1 MRLGGFAPIGTSAI
15 ICAGLLL
22 AACNTISSGGLS
34 SHQDGGRADSAGGSS
49 ASTGSGGSKGSGGFL
64 GNGGASGSGGG
75 IASGGI
81 TASGGVTGKGG
92 LASNGG
98 VLASGGNTAS
108 GGRIGSGGV
117 PSSGGNTASGGA
129 LVGGGNSG
137 SGGRIGSGGA
147 PGSGGALVGGGNS
160 GSGGRIGSGGASGSG
175 GIQGTGGTTTRDAAQ
190 DGNLECGTRTCGAG
204 EYCCSASCGLCV
216 PMGAMCIAI
225 ACLPD
230 GGFGIDAS
238 ACRAVPTADT
248 LSCGGTFP
256 PHAYLCVLDTLP
268 APCVLRNVGNVTDT
282 YCCP

>member
-1 MRLGGFAPIGTSAI
+1 MQGAAKRRILEVFKRAATQQTAQNLPERRRGDFQHGLLGGFAPIGTSAI

-92 LASNGG
+92 SAGNGG

-108 GGRIGSGGV
+108 GGRI
-117 PSSGGNTASGGA
+117 
-129 LVGGGNSG
+129 
-137 SGGRIGSGGA
+137 
-147 PGSGGALVGGGNS
+147 GSGGALVGGGNS

-190 DGNLECGTRTCGAG
+190 DANLECGPRTCATG

-230 GGFGIDAS
+230 GGFGIDAG

-248 LSCGGTFP
+248 LACGGTSQ
-256 PHAYLCVLDTLP
+256 PHAYLCVLSTLP